1 MPAQRPSSGRGD
13 GIGGSVS
20 SLHQCGCRIDARN
33 KKAPARAYGGGVARR
48 RHLQKAS
55 GVPGDAERKFDLW
68 LQTAT
73 RYFVLTDAGAAV
85 AVPSFIGNSNTV
97 SKLAVASLLCF
108 VLGLTV
114 AGLVTLGQITGAYRA
129 YLTKMGDPIA
139 ADHSI
144 KGSWLT
150 RWSDRV
156 EPRTGSFL
164 AAAFALFV
172 LGSIVGPYVNSI

>member
-1 MPAQRPSSGRGD
+1 M
-13 GIGGSVS
+13 
-20 SLHQCGCRIDARN
+20 
-33 KKAPARAYGGGVARR
+33 
-48 RHLQKAS
+48 
-55 GVPGDAERKFDLW
+55 
-68 LQTAT
+68 
-73 RYFVLTDAGAAV
+73 
-85 AVPSFIGNSNTV
+85 
-97 SKLAVASLLCF
+97 F